1 MLKVVTKFVLGV
13 SLLFGAQSASACM
26 GASAESR
33 SFMNKLPLTA
43 EEQPLVA
50 QVKVLERRES
60 QEGEP
65 YGRIS
70 TVEVVKP
77 IKGAIV
83 TGDRLNVLSEAHS
96 CAGDLFSVKVGE
108 TYYIAG
114 DENADGLF
122 IGIWR
127 GFGKDQKLVRGPNAN

>member
-1 MLKVVTKFVLGV
+1 MFKVVSKLLFGA
-13 SLLFGAQSASACM
+13 SLLLGAQSASACM
-26 GASAESR
+26 GAAAESR
-33 SFMNKLPLTA
+33 AFLHNLPVTA

-50 QVKVLERRES
+50 QVRVLERRES

-77 IKGAIV
+77 IKGPLV

-96 CAGDLFSVKVGE
+96 CAGDLFSVKVGQ

-114 DENADGLF
+114 DEDAQGLF

-127 GFGKDQKLVRGPNAN
+127 GLGKDQKLVRGPKPE